1 MPQGKAGGTVRGT
14 KPCPAYLRAT
24 FSQGL
29 PILCWKRVQMLPP
42 APLKVAFSTQ
52 ELLSDH
58 GIRGKQGISAQKMQM
73 GSPGGERVV
82 QPD

>member
-1 MPQGKAGGTVRGT
+1 
-14 KPCPAYLRAT
+14 
-24 FSQGL
+24 
-29 PILCWKRVQMLPP
+29 MLPP